1 MQGWEL
7 YQLNI
12 EKHIKKHVLLLGA
25 RKYYNHQ
32 HRNFRPVSFLRAKQ
46 RPGLKLWK
54 KLKRIRNTYSSSHAG
69 VYNNNS
75 TII

>member
-7 YQLNI
+7 FQLNI
-12 EKHIKKHVLLLGA
+12 EKHIKKNELLLGV

-46 RPGLKLWK
+46 IIGLKLWK
-54 KLKRIRNTYSSSHAG
+54 KLKRIRNTYSSYYAG